1 MLVRICDKTVDKKK
15 REKITNIR
23 AVECSR
29 ISLDACRTDSY
40 DFENDE
46 SWTLQ
51 NVLLYID
58 PETKKATVQEMWLKD
73 MAGE

>member
-15 REKITNIR
+15 QEIITNIR
-23 AVECSR
+23 VVECSA
-29 ISLDACRTDSY
+29 IY
-40 DFENDE
+40 DDTPKRPGNVDLAHCSF
-46 SWTLQ
+46 Q

-73 MAGE
+73 MVGE